1 MPIVY
6 MTLGC
11 LFILVIIL
19 WKLSYNHEVLI
30 DFRENIKKG
39 DVVTFREDNKN
50 YVAVVV
56 KIFFYG
62 SIEDSTCQV
71 TVYQEDGDYTKV
83 TSFNNIY
90 PIKEI

>member
-6 MTLGC
+6 MTLVC
-11 LFILVIIL
+11 LLILIIIF
-19 WKLSYNHEVLI
+19 WKLTYNYEVLA
-30 DFRENIKKG
+30 DFRENIKKD
-39 DVVTFREDNKN
+39 DVIIFREDNKD

-62 SIEDSTCQV
+62 NIEDSTCQV
-71 TVYQEDGDYTKV
+71 TVYQEDGYYTKI

-90 PIKEI
+90 PIKKI

>member
-6 MTLGC
+6 MTLIC
-11 LFILVIIL
+11 LLILVIIL
-19 WKLSYNHEVLI
+19 WRLSYNHEVLMN
-30 DFRENIKKG
+30 FRENIKKG
-39 DVVTFREDNKN
+39 DVVTFREGNKDF
-50 YVAVVV
+50 VAVVV

-62 SIEDSTCQV
+62 NVEDSMCEL
-71 TVYQEDGDYTKV
+71 TVYQEDGDYVKV